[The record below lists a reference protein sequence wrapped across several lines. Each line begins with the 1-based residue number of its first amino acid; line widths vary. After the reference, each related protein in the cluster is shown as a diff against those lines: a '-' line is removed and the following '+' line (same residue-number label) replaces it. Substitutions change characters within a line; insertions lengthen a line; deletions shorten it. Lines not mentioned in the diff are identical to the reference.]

1 MSPENHS
8 SDNIGSGPGG
18 QKINK
23 TSNCV
28 QLRHIPTGLSVK
40 CQETRSREENR
51 RIARRILH
59 MKLDVL
65 ENGEHSL
72 AEIKKWSEMRKKKS
86 REKKSR
92 RKYRRLK
99 EETFRSEQEV

>member
-1 MSPENHS
+1 
-8 SDNIGSGPGG
+8 
-18 QKINK
+18 
-23 TSNCV
+23 
-28 QLRHIPTGLSVK
+28 
-40 CQETRSREENR
+40 
-51 RIARRILH
+51 

-92 RKYRRLK
+92 RKYRQLK
-99 EETFRSEQEV
+99 EEALKSEQEV